1 MTRNQ
6 AYAIYELIQEVH
18 DRKGGVG
25 KALHTLVSMA
35 DDAKKIAADWQDCHG
50 VYQKSDTSTVQPQV
64 TTTTSSSSVPP
75 PPSTPQP
82 VGFDYKQSLVEGEK
96 KAALTMYM
104 GAVEM
109 AKKLQIEVESL
120 KEVIGS
126 QDGKIASLKE
136 SVDNKTKIIEM
147 LNNQIGLLTKR
158 IKDDREHWDGCR
170 EHNNE
175 LVAANAEIYQSLRH
189 WGLEQSEPCSL
200 VNNVKQVIQL
210 CAERWKKI
218 EELNGN
224 VNALQLN
231 INAINE
237 SHISAMGNMRKRIV
251 ELEQHA
257 ASRQVI
263 IDQLNADLASA
274 NTDIGNQDMELA
286 DKDAK
291 YQRLQ
296 QVCDDLRRRRA
307 EGCDESQKLLKK
319 IADLEKVIDLLS
331 KQHVDSDNNDN
342 LRATISRLQGE
353 NELLCER
360 IKHRLDESKTLSASI
375 HKSRERIEELME
387 TVNGHADVVAEKNRS
402 IESLNADCSRL
413 ARETIQ
419 KDKVISAMSDRLTQ
433 RGEEMVKMKE
443 DNKKLSTELES
454 LASEHLQLADN
465 IATLRH
471 EKKSDEQEYI
481 KKLTDKALRIAI
493 LKQVGNDLCKAIKP
507 CVWRSDAQEELMV
520 AIRNWEKE
528 AR

>member
-1 MTRNQ
+1 
-6 AYAIYELIQEVH
+6 
-18 DRKGGVG
+18 
-25 KALHTLVSMA
+25 
-35 DDAKKIAADWQDCHG
+35 
-50 VYQKSDTSTVQPQV
+50 
-64 TTTTSSSSVPP
+64 
-75 PPSTPQP
+75 
-82 VGFDYKQSLVEGEK
+82 
-96 KAALTMYM
+96 
-104 GAVEM
+104 
-109 AKKLQIEVESL
+109 
-120 KEVIGS
+120 
-126 QDGKIASLKE
+126 
-136 SVDNKTKIIEM
+136 
-147 LNNQIGLLTKR
+147 LLTKR

-210 CAERWKKI
+210 CAERGKKI

-224 VNALQLN
+224 VKALQFN
-231 INAINE
+231 INVINE
-237 SHISAMGNMRKRIV
+237 SNISDQGDLRKRIA
-251 ELEQHA
+251 ELEKHA

-274 NTDIGNQDMELA
+274 NTDIGNQDRELA

-319 IADLEKVIDLLS
+319 IADLEKVIDVMS
-331 KQHVDSDNNDN
+331 KQQPSGDRGT
-342 LRATISRLQGE
+342 LRAIISQLKSE

-413 ARETIQ
+413 ALEIKQ
-419 KDKVISAMSDRLTQ
+419 KDKVISALNDRITLS
-433 RGEEMVKMKE
+433 GEAMTMLGV
-443 DNKKLSTELES
+443 DNKKLNEALETLS
-454 LASEHLQLADN
+454 SVNQKIADN
-465 IATLRH
+465 VAKLRH
-471 EKKSDEQEYI
+471 EKDSDEASYI
-481 KKLTDKALRIAI
+481 KKLADKSLRIAV
-493 LKQVGNDLCKAIKP
+493 LKKAGNDLCACLK
-507 CVWRSDAQEELMV
+507 RYHYSDTQQPHVVSAL
-520 AIRNWEKE
+520 RNWEKE